1 MSSNFDNLVEVITDL
16 VLREL
21 SGEPTGSV
29 AAAQSSGPAAAKDLK
44 AQGKGP
50 RVLVAPGPGGVEQS
64 LWTTFS
70 ENKALRVSAL
80 VWNGYRQD
88 QLPASCSDWSL
99 EARSTNWGQVV
110 SEYKSVVLLGS
121 DLSVLGALANL
132 GCGGCP
138 PASVAI
144 AGLSSGLPIFV
155 DDGQY
160 ESLRR
165 HSSRLSSGFVRR
177 FEELFRI
184 ASSFGIEFGGSAQLA
199 EFLRK
204 TAGSTSSPV
213 LAESRS
219 GGRDVVTV
227 EDVEAV
233 KRAGQAYLAVALG
246 TIVTPLAAQRAL
258 EWGIEVRLQ

>member
-21 SGEPTGSV
+21 SGEPTGSG
-29 AAAQSSGPAAAKDLK
+29 AAAQNSDARPVKELK

-50 RVLVAPGPGGVEQS
+50 RVLVAPGPAGVDPS
-64 LWTTFS
+64 LWTNFS
-70 ENKALRVSAL
+70 EAKALRLSAL

-88 QLPASCSDWSL
+88 QLPSTCGDWSL
-99 EARSTNWGQVV
+99 EARSTNWGQMVAD
-110 SEYKSVVLLGS
+110 YKSIILLGP

-138 PASVAI
+138 PASAAV
-144 AGLSSGLPIFV
+144 AGLSSGLPIFL
-155 DDGQY
+155 DDGHF

-177 FEELFRI
+177 FEELYRI
-184 ASSFGIEFGGSAQLA
+184 VSSFGIEFGGSAKLS

-204 TAGSTSSPV
+204 TAGATASPV
-213 LAESRS
+213 VSESRS

-233 KRAGQAYLAVALG
+233 KRAGHSHLAVAIG
-246 TIVTPLAAQRAL
+246 SIVTPLAAQRAL